1 MGHHHSNA
9 SACLSHVDNH
19 IMRYLHITLSLFAV
33 SINPSCLC
41 VAFDTCEKTYSHSES
56 IKHWKKMYIQLN
68 KSSTNRYF
76 KEEKINKITQI
87 HHLISQ
93 INKVDLGRPQRVISL
108 THVTQHCKGRDCL
121 FFTDLFLLPAFILS
135 SGDTYTHS
143 LHG

>member
-76 KEEKINKITQI
+76 KEEKK
-87 HHLISQ
+87 
-93 INKVDLGRPQRVISL
+93 
-108 THVTQHCKGRDCL
+108 
-121 FFTDLFLLPAFILS
+121 
-135 SGDTYTHS
+135 
-143 LHG
+143 